1 MVGEI
6 LDWSAGAGFRDV
18 VKAFGQESD
27 WFDAEAYR
35 NRSVVKAIREK
46 PSIG

>member
-6 LDWSAGAGFRDV
+6 LDWCAGIGFRDI
-18 VKAFGQESD
+18 VKTFGQDAD

-35 NRSVVKAIREK
+35 NRWVVKAIREK